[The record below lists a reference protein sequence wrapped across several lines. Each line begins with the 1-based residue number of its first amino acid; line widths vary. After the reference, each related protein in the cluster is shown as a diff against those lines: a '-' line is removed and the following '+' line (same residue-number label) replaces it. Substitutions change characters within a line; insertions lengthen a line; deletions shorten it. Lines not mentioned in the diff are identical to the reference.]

1 MYLRHHPKDGS
12 ADWVDDETYQL
23 PPENTGNDGA
33 APPVPMAAQP
43 VNSSTQ
49 QCMAANEQL
58 QWKPTPCPTPTT
70 PTATMQP
77 TPEEYRTVP
86 KSKPEEKFPRSQP
99 YGTGRYGNAYI
110 SPIGIG
116 PRGLLSSN
124 SGGSS
129 GSQIGAQRW
138 DGAQPWDVSSNEGK
152 LKALIDAAGFMV
164 KHGHIRGAV
173 IF

>member
-12 ADWVDDETYQL
+12 ADWVGDETYQL
-23 PPENTGNDGA
+23 PPENTGNDGT
-33 APPVPMAAQP
+33 APPMAA
-43 VNSSTQ
+43 SSTQ
-49 QCMAANEQL
+49 QYMAANE
-58 QWKPTPCPTPTT
+58 WKPTATM

-164 KHGHIRGAV
+164 KHGHIRGVV